1 MRHAFVL
8 LASTVACAAAAAV
21 LMSAAEPTLV
31 LVGTYTGSKSKSEG
45 IYAFKLDPVT
55 GALTPQG
62 LAARTDNPSFLA
74 EHPNG
79 KWVYAVNETDSFQG
93 KKTGG
98 VSAFALD
105 RNTGKLTAIDQQ
117 SSEGTAPCHIAVDG
131 SGRYVFVA
139 NYSSGSVAV
148 LPISENGGVGEAVTT
163 KQHEGSSVNP
173 ERQKGPHA
181 HAVVPS
187 SDNEFL
193 LTADLGLD
201 KIIVYRFSQ
210 LSGALNPA
218 APAKVLTPGA
228 GPRHLVFD
236 AQGAPR
242 VYVINEMGNTIS
254 LLSWNPT
261 SGALSAPE
269 QTISTLPQG
278 FSGEST
284 TAEIVAHPSGK
295 FLYGS
300 NRGHDSIAVFS
311 IDRATG
317 KLTSKGFVPTRGKEP
332 RSFNIDP
339 TGRWLIAANQNSDT
353 LSVFE
358 IDQQT
363 GALTPKGGLVE
374 APTPVCVLFVK

>member
-1 MRHAFVL
+1 MRHPFAL
-8 LASTVACAAAAAV
+8 LISTAVCTTAAIA

-31 LVGTYTGSKSKSEG
+31 LVGTYTGPKSKSEG
-45 IYAFKLDPVT
+45 IYAFRLDPAS

-62 LAARTDNPSFLA
+62 LAGRADNPSFLA
-74 EHPNG
+74 LHPSG

-105 RNTGKLTAIDQQ
+105 QGSGKLTAINQQ
-117 SSEGTAPCHIAVDG
+117 PSEGTAPCHIAVDA

-148 LPISENGGVGEAVTT
+148 LPVHDDGALGTAVTT
-163 KQHEGSSVNP
+163 KQHEGSSVNAQ
-173 ERQKGPHA
+173 RQKGPHA

-187 SDNEFL
+187 ADNAFL

-201 KIIVYRFSQ
+201 KVIVYHFSQ

-218 APAKVLTPGA
+218 APADVLTPGA
-228 GPRHLVFD
+228 GPRHLAFD

-254 LLSWNPT
+254 LLAWNPT
-261 SGALSAPE
+261 NGALSAPE
-269 QTISTLPQG
+269 QTISTLPRE
-278 FSGEST
+278 FSGESS

-300 NRGHDSIAVFS
+300 NRGHDSIAVYA
-311 IDRATG
+311 IDRSTG
-317 KLTSKGFVPTRGKEP
+317 KLTSKGFDPTRGKEP

-339 TGRWLIAANQNSDT
+339 TGRWLIAANQNSNT

-358 IDQQT
+358 INQET
-363 GALTPKGGLVE
+363 GGLTPKGAPVD

>member
-8 LASTVACAAAAAV
+8 FASTVACAAAAAV
-21 LMSAAEPTLV
+21 LMSATEPALV
-31 LVGTYTGSKSKSEG
+31 LVGTYTGEKSKSEG
-45 IYAFKLDPVT
+45 IYAFKLDPAT

-105 RNTGKLTAIDQQ
+105 KSAGKLTAIDQQ
-117 SSEGTAPCHIAVDG
+117 ESEGTAPCHIAVDG

-148 LPISENGGVGEAVTT
+148 LPVRDDGGVGEAVTT
-163 KQHEGSSVNP
+163 KQHEGSSVNK

-193 LTADLGLD
+193 LSADLGLD
-201 KIIVYRFSQ
+201 KVIVYRFSQ
-210 LSGALNPA
+210 YSGALNPA

-228 GPRHLVFD
+228 GPRHVAFD

-261 SGALSAPE
+261 NGSLSAPV
-269 QTISTLPQG
+269 QTISTLPAG
-278 FSGEST
+278 FSGESS

-300 NRGHDSIAVFS
+300 NRGHDSIAVFA
-311 IDRATG
+311 IDRTTG

-332 RSFNIDP
+332 RSFNIDA

-358 IDQQT
+358 IDQET
-363 GALTPKGGLVE
+363 GGLTPKGGLVE
-374 APTPVCVLFVK
+374 APTPVCILFVK